1 MDLLAAVNAKRKP
14 DFQIRLWER
23 RWVNKEIRSDYRAQY
38 PDGRLLKRYRVLT
51 IVSFAAFAASVVCF
65 FTS

>member
-1 MDLLAAVNAKRKP
+1 M
-14 DFQIRLWER
+14 
-23 RWVNKEIRSDYRAQY
+23 NKEIRSDYRAHY
-38 PDGRLLKRYRVLT
+38 PDGRLLKHYRVLT